1 MKVQYM
7 VDVDNWTVTCEKCGN
22 TYNIP
27 KKGLITILSLEKI
40 KFKKKHKCP
49 LCGYSSFV
57 GTLKY
62 YIGYNSNFISH

>member
-1 MKVQYM
+1 M
-7 VDVDNWTVTCEKCGN
+7 VDIDNWTVTCKKCGT

-49 LCGYSSFV
+49 ACGYSSSIAN
-57 GTLKY
+57 LKH
-62 YIGYNSNFISH
+62 YIGYNSYVPSY